1 MANMA
6 IEAKA
11 QDINFITK
19 FEANLAPLLTLL
31 GKTSVQKVAPGAAYK
46 IYETSG
52 TISAAAVAEK
62 ALIPDSG
69 IAVGNPTTLEITYD
83 KFRNMT
89 GIEKIGKY
97 GYDLAVGKT
106 NNDMLRQIQRKIRQ
120 TIYAGLA
127 TGTGTG
133 TGATFQAAVAK
144 AAEKVAVKFEDE
156 VGTPVFFV
164 NPTNLYDYLGTANIS
179 LQTAFGMSY
188 LENFMG
194 IGNVISDSN
203 VAAGTV
209 IGTAVENLT
218 VLAPE
223 LTAIPGMDLTT
234 DESGIIG
241 VHNDPVYQNAAVQ
254 TVAYTGLCVHP
265 VFLDRI
271 FKVTIGA

>member
-1 MANMA
+1 MANLA
-6 IEAKA
+6 VEAKA
-11 QDINFITK
+11 QDINFVTK
-19 FEANLAPLLTLL
+19 FNKNMAPLLALL
-31 GKTSVQKVAPGAAYK
+31 GKTSVQVVAPGTAYK

-52 TISAAAVAEK
+52 TISTAAVAEK

-69 IAVGNPTTLEITYD
+69 IAMGDPTTLEITYE

-89 GIEKIGKY
+89 GIESIGKF

-106 NNDMLRQIQRKIRQ
+106 NDDMLRQIQRRIRS
-120 TIYAGLA
+120 TIYAGIA

-133 TGATFQAAVAK
+133 TGATFQAAIAK

-156 VGTPVFFV
+156 VGTPVFFA
-164 NPTNLYDYLGTANIS
+164 NPTDLYGYLGTANIT

-194 IGNVISDSN
+194 IGNVIADSN
-203 VAAGTV
+203 VAQGTV
-209 IGTAVENLT
+209 IGTATENLT
-218 VLAPE
+218 VLAPSI
-223 LTAIPGMDLTT
+223 TAIPGMDLTT
-234 DESGIIG
+234 DETGIVA
-241 VHNDPVYQNAAVQ
+241 VHNDAVYQNAAVQ
-254 TVAYTGLCVHP
+254 TVAYCGMCVHP